1 LLQGKVAELQS
12 ENKRLEHERLMERK
26 DRDTELALLRSSAE
40 NLGKKLKD
48 RDFSLSSLQE
58 SSRLEL
64 RDSKLKFKAR
74 NDELELKLIK
84 EQEDASKRYDSLKL
98 KLENV
103 IRDLREE
110 LNTKQSVSIYL
121 AYLHTMC

>member
-1 LLQGKVAELQS
+1 MAELQS

-64 RDSKLKFKAR
+64 RDSKLKFKAL